1 MTAVLIALA
10 GGLGAAL
17 RYAVDRGIGPRPGF
31 PWATFAVN
39 VSGSLALGVLV
50 GSTSDA
56 DVLHVVGTGL
66 LGGYTTFSAAS
77 LDAAER
83 WLAGHRAAG
92 VGSTVAMAAACVAAA
107 ALGHTLV
114 GS

>member
-1 MTAVLIALA
+1 MSAILVAVA

-17 RYAVDRGIGPRPGF
+17 RYAVDRGIGPHPGF

-39 VSGSLALGVLV
+39 VTGSLALGVLV

-56 DVLHVVGTGL
+56 DVLHVAGTGL

-92 VGSTVAMAAACVAAA
+92 VGSAAAMAVACVAAA
-107 ALGHTLV
+107 ALGHAV
-114 GS
+114 AR